1 MTDRDFSD
9 ELIAI
14 SDRYARRNPSD
25 ERYSLLRSEV
35 QSMVHERQRVQ
46 LSFLANKNYSDSTW
60 PPLSALRLTEVGCG
74 NGSNLLEFLRFG
86 FSPHNLTGI
95 ELLPHLV
102 EAARH
107 HLPESLSVMAGDASV
122 APIDSDSQDLVLA
135 STVFSSL
142 LDDEF
147 QRQFADAM
155 WSWLRPGGAVLW
167 YDFTY
172 NNPRN
177 PDVRGVPLRRVQA
190 LFPQG
195 RITARRV
202 TLAPPLARALV
213 RVHPALYG
221 LFNSLPWLRTHIL
234 CWIEKT

>member
-1 MTDRDFSD
+1 
-9 ELIAI
+9 
-14 SDRYARRNPSD
+14 
-25 ERYSLLRSEV
+25 
-35 QSMVHERQRVQ
+35 MVHERQRVQ

-155 WSWLRPGGAVLW
+155 
-167 YDFTY
+167 
-172 NNPRN
+172 
-177 PDVRGVPLRRVQA
+177 
-190 LFPQG
+190 
-195 RITARRV
+195 
-202 TLAPPLARALV
+202 
-213 RVHPALYG
+213 
-221 LFNSLPWLRTHIL
+221 
-234 CWIEKT
+234 